1 MNLESLNCWRSN
13 RRLGFIWRRLLIV
26 SHIISIQN
34 VYFPISTIG
43 NIWHTLNECNRQF
56 QLPIQLTHGTKLPQ
70 KKRKYLKTFV
80 KCFSGVDQT
89 KIIWCHIN
97 RINMSKPPS
106 AQNWNRCKAF
116 FCWQGGWPQLQGLAL
131 GVETWK
137 RWMAPGCRGE
147 PHPPPGEIG
156 HGAPHTKSGTYFLHS
171 CK

>member
-13 RRLGFIWRRLLIV
+13 RRLGFIWRRHLIV

-106 AQNWNRCKAF
+106 TQNWNRCKAF
-116 FCWQGGWPQLQGLAL
+116 FRLLLTGRLATITGARPGRGNVGWHLDAAASHIHHQ
-131 GVETWK
+131 EK
-137 RWMAPGCRGE
+137 
-147 PHPPPGEIG
+147 
-156 HGAPHTKSGTYFLHS
+156 
-171 CK
+171 